1 MRQFPQ
7 IPWLRSLSSIV
18 IFDFFSDFSVDSF
31 PNMITPEE
39 IQDLLPK
46 NQNVPQISHRHLPEP
61 GSYPLATDNMN
72 WDYII

>member
-1 MRQFPQ
+1 MRQLPQ
-7 IPWLRSLSSIV
+7 IPWFRSLSSIV

-31 PNMITPEE
+31 PNMITQDE
-39 IQDLLPK
+39 IQDLLLK
-46 NQNVPQISHRHLPEP
+46 NQDELQVSHRHLPEP